1 MSTPR
6 EPTSD
11 ECSSHAKV
19 DGGSAC
25 WYPQMGGYSSHA
37 VAVKDNECWNVYV
50 WHNGDFLFSGMDERW
65 PGEPVH
71 SPSKL
76 HHCDAEQF
84 IGFGQ
89 FLQSLE
95 GE

>member
-1 MSTPR
+1 MTTPR
-6 EPTSD
+6 EPTFD
-11 ECSSHAKV
+11 EIRAHAKV
-19 DGGSAC
+19 DGGWAC
-25 WYPQMGGYSSHA
+25 WYPQMGGYVAKA
-37 VAVKDNECWNVYV
+37 VVVRDGDCWNVYV
-50 WHNGDFLFSGMDERW
+50 WHNGDFPFSGMDERW
-65 PGEPVH
+65 PGEPVP
-71 SPSKL
+71 SPSEL